1 MARCGT
7 IREGV
12 GMRIL
17 SRVSEVI
24 SFPPES
30 LLGQA
35 DIKAVL
41 RSADILELLR
51 AMKQGLFIN
60 HAAFSFSHSV
70 LFVQILLVHWHV
82 LNTVDPLNFYLGDG
96 IRKGVADSQIL
107 LAVLGYVHKLK
118 LMV

>member
-1 MARCGT
+1 MARRGT
-7 IREGV
+7 IKEGV

-17 SRVSEVI
+17 SRVSEVV

-30 LLGQA
+30 LIGQA

-41 RSADILELLR
+41 RSADIFELRR

-60 HAAFSFSHSV
+60 YAAVSFMHSV
-70 LFVQILLVHWHV
+70 LFVQILLVHRHV

-96 IRKGVADSQIL
+96 IRKDVANSQIL

-118 LMV
+118 LMS